1 MKTICMEET
10 GRKIRQ
16 CIDESGF
23 TVKQVSEKLNLHIM
37 SVYKWTYGAGL
48 PTIDNLV
55 NLADIL
61 DVKIEDLLVVES
73 VEDDSIY

>member
-1 MKTICMEET
+1 MKRINLEKTSANIKVYIET
-10 GRKIRQ
+10 
-16 CIDESGF
+16 
-23 TVKQVSEKLNLHIM
+23 VSSIKEVADYLGLTLY
-37 SVYKWTYGAGL
+37 SVYKWTYGACL

-61 DVKIEDLLVVES
+61 DVKIEDLLVVER

>member
-1 MKTICMEET
+1 MKIICMAET
-10 GRKIRQ
+10 GKKIRQ

-23 TVKQVSEKLNLHIM
+23 TMKQVSEKLNLHIM

-61 DVKIEDLLVVES
+61 DVTIDDLIITED
-73 VEDDSIY
+73 I